1 MPCIICLLTN
11 ITLPYDCKLLKL
23 HLKLVYEI
31 KKKKNKTKKNKTK
44 KEKERKHVFNNNNN
58 NLSCHV

>member
-1 MPCIICLLTN
+1 MPYIICLLTN
-11 ITLPYDCKLLKL
+11 ITLPYDCKFLEL

-31 KKKKNKTKKNKTK
+31 KQKKNKKKK
-44 KEKERKHVFNNNNN
+44 KQRKKRNDEHVFNNNNN